1 MYFTQKLVTETTF
14 NNIGDNGLMLG
25 KIKASRYAIDLTLPH
40 LHCKSNVHVVLIL
53 LKLQQV

>member
-1 MYFTQKLVTETTF
+1 
-14 NNIGDNGLMLG
+14 MLG